1 HRLSGSGPRSD
12 SAIGSDRLGE
22 IVAYGTI
29 QGTVTG
35 ITMGRRTPRRANEVE
50 EMDVADGRSLREA
63 TPRSSH
69 AELDLPP
76 DRDPVGVICRQN
88 ESRLPDLLGI
98 RTQRLA
104 ESPFSYF
111 RGAAAQ

>member
-1 HRLSGSGPRSD
+1 M
-12 SAIGSDRLGE
+12 
-22 IVAYGTI
+22 
-29 QGTVTG
+29 TG

-69 AELDLPP
+69 AELDLAP
-76 DRDPVGVICRQN
+76 DRVPVGVICRQN

-111 RGAAAQ
+111 RGAAAQMAVDLAAGVTTGPVVLSSGDAHV